1 MKPEIEDKKLKEL
14 LQYAKLE
21 SPNNDFSAR
30 VMNRIFEE
38 KGALEQVKK
47 LPVLGK
53 SFWVI
58 LALFVGLIVIFAAL
72 SGSGVSTGNSLYL
85 LQNVN
90 TEVVKTGYQSVF
102 DKIGTVPVSISGIL
116 MASSLLLFLDKFLS
130 KRSNLF
136 S

>member
-38 KGALEQVKK
+38 KGALEQVQK

-53 SFWVI
+53 GFWVI
-58 LALFVGLIVIFAAL
+58 LALFAGLIVIFLAL
-72 SGSGVSTGNSLYL
+72 SGSGVSTGNSLNL

-90 TEVVKTGYQSVF
+90 TEVVKTGYESVF
-102 DKIGTVPVSISGIL
+102 DKIGTVPMSIAGIL

-130 KRSNLF
+130 RRSNVY